1 VVAGGCIS
9 GIVPLVVLGL
19 VAFFSTF
26 LLACLTNYSTVSL
39 SLKGVSMV
47 RKLLFIAL
55 TMFTSGVAINLFS
68 TALVAV
74 QT

>member
-1 VVAGGCIS
+1 
-9 GIVPLVVLGL
+9 
-19 VAFFSTF
+19 
-26 LLACLTNYSTVSL
+26 
-39 SLKGVSMV
+39 MV